1 MLLTHSMGGSVAVQV
16 AANKTLPSLAGL
28 VVVDVVEVC
37 FLIEKS
43 HLVCT
48 LVRWNDQSTFI
59 TGYCYFLIDSHA
71 ENSFKQNATFSQHR
85 KSSKQILN
93 AWLYIRKRHQAL
105 SMKILAFQLSKSP
118 LIAMISLYWA

>member
-48 LVRWNDQSTFI
+48 LVR
-59 TGYCYFLIDSHA
+59 
-71 ENSFKQNATFSQHR
+71 
-85 KSSKQILN
+85 
-93 AWLYIRKRHQAL
+93 
-105 SMKILAFQLSKSP
+105 
-118 LIAMISLYWA
+118 